1 MEEAN
6 DQVNDVYCSIEKS
19 LDIVGGKW
27 SFLVIR
33 EMMFHE
39 KKRFGEL
46 KQTVCGISSKSLTDT
61 LRHLENN
68 GVITRTAYP
77 TVPMTVE
84 YALTKKGHALH
95 GVIHEMKKW
104 GSEWG

>member
-1 MEEAN
+1 MEETDN
-6 DQVNDVYCSIEKS
+6 QVNDVYCSIEKS

-46 KQTVCGISSKSLTDT
+46 KQAVCGISSKSLTDT

-84 YALTKKGHALH
+84 YALTRKGHALH

-104 GSEWG
+104 GNEWG

>member
-1 MEEAN
+1 MEREEKQAIPA
-6 DQVNDVYCSIEKS
+6 QCSIEKS
-19 LDIVGGKW
+19 LDVVGGKW

-46 KQTVCGISSKSLTDT
+46 KQAVVGISSKSLTDT
-61 LRHLENN
+61 LRHLEAS

-84 YALTKKGHALH
+84 YALTEKGHALH
-95 GVIHEMKKW
+95 GIIHEMKKW
-104 GSEWG
+104 GSEWA